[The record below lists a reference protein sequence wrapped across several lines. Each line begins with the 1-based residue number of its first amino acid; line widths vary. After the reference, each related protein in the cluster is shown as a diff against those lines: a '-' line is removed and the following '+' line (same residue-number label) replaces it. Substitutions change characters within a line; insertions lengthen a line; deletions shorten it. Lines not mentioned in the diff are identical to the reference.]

1 MENPELDVDKLNEIA
16 ESYGS
21 ITDKQTVEIDLE
33 NKQKVESEAKE
44 TQQEANPVEVKSE
57 EENDPATLMDYVKDT
72 GTGVYKGLQQTAS
85 SIVTLPEQVL
95 DFFNGEMA
103 REGKDY
109 KPEWDDW
116 FVKDDNP
123 IETKTWWGGLV
134 KNVTHVASL
143 WFVPIPGAPL
153 LKGTKV
159 AKLARLGRIK
169 AQSLKVTPKFK
180 VLGRSTQISANR
192 LGKSAL
198 SGMKFD
204 ALSITSLEDNMSG
217 MLKSHIPPLDT
228 ALATE
233 DHDHPMMKKFKNVA
247 EGIAL
252 GPVFDGVLDIVGQGA
267 KVAFKNM
274 ILRLVKHPL
283 NMELPETWREP
294 EMTALEIR
302 LLRKL

>member
-33 NKQKVESEAKE
+33 NKQTVEREAKE

-143 WFVPIPGAPL
+143 WFVPIPGVAGAV
-153 LKGTKV
+153 KGTK
-159 AKLARLGRIK
+159 AARLARIGAK
-169 AQSLKVTPKFK
+169 KLKVTPKFNL
-180 VLGRSTQISANR
+180 LGA
-192 LGKSAL
+192 
-198 SGMKFD
+198 
-204 ALSITSLEDNMSG
+204 
-217 MLKSHIPPLDT
+217 
-228 ALATE
+228 
-233 DHDHPMMKKFKNVA
+233 
-247 EGIAL
+247 
-252 GPVFDGVLDIVGQGA
+252 
-267 KVAFKNM
+267 
-274 ILRLVKHPL
+274 
-283 NMELPETWREP
+283 
-294 EMTALEIR
+294 
-302 LLRKL
+302 